1 MQQTTYPLTS
11 AQMGMY
17 YEWQKDKELTQY
29 NNPFLYRF
37 PDQIDAE
44 RLKAAFRCYDGHF
57 DLFGKRTDTLIYK
70 NISKSG
76 PFAAILPHTLE
87 QSARGRL
94 FYRSSRCLFR

>member
-44 RLKAAFRCYDGHF
+44 RLKAAFVKVIEAHPFLKLKLKILGNVYIFIRRLPASLHF
-57 DLFGKRTDTLIYK
+57 WIYTILSMMGARALFFTGTW
-70 NISKSG
+70 
-76 PFAAILPHTLE
+76 
-87 QSARGRL
+87 
-94 FYRSSRCLFR
+94 

>member
-44 RLKAAFRCYDGHF
+44 RLKAAFVKVIEAH
-57 DLFGKRTDTLIYK
+57 
-70 NISKSG
+70 
-76 PFAAILPHTLE
+76 PFVYV
-87 QSARGRL
+87 
-94 FYRSSRCLFR
+94 FYCMRVH